1 MFFITTVLKGC
12 KISVMETKA
21 DSFQESIASISIVVL
36 PVEFVIIYDKIYLY
50 KQKNKTICYI

>member
-1 MFFITTVLKGC
+1 
-12 KISVMETKA
+12 METKA